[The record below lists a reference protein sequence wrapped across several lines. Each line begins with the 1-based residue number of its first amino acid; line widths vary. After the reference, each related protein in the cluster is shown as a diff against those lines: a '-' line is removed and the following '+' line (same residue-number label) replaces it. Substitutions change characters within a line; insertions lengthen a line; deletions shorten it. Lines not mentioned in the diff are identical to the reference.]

1 MSLYSLK
8 KPVKDE
14 KLLAD
19 QFLRQDKKNRT
30 IFVLMKNYK
39 FER

>member
-8 KPVKDE
+8 KSVKDE
-14 KLLAD
+14 KLLVD
-19 QFLRQDKKNRT
+19 QFLRQDKKNTT